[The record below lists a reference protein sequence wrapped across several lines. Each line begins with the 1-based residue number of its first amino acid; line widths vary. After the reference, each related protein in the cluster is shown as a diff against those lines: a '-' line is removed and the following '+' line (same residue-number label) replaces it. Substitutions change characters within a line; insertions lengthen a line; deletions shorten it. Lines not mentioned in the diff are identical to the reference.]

1 MLFTVTVPDTFL
13 GHCCDFHVILRN
25 FLSEFLY
32 FCQYLN
38 FQLNNLLYCP
48 ADRAYWSQP
57 RNIVSLSFLFY
68 AMDDRIA
75 IKSIGGSRALFD
87 SPVIQVPKLHHRR
100 IIKPLARLD

>member
-13 GHCCDFHVILRN
+13 GHCRDFHVILRN

-32 FCQYLN
+32 FFQYLN
-38 FQLNNLLYCP
+38 GQLNNLLYCP

-87 SPVIQVPKLHHRR
+87 SPVIQVPKLHH
-100 IIKPLARLD
+100 